1 MNELLIKGLTNV
13 SSGDSAKIKNFEAE
27 IEDYKTKVAYWEKMN
42 DNNLKSVDRLRNLT
56 VEVED
61 LKNRNIYW
69 EKMNDNNVKEI
80 ERLKNKISYDAN
92 NFEDLIEKEKEKI
105 NSNFQSDMYELK
117 KKHNGEIKR
126 ISINITII

>member
-1 MNELLIKGLTNV
+1 MTNY
-13 SSGDSAKIKNFEAE
+13 FP
-27 IEDYKTKVAYWEKMN
+27 TKVAKGAAFC
-42 DNNLKSVDRLRNLT
+42 
-56 VEVED
+56 
-61 LKNRNIYW
+61 NRT
-69 EKMNDNNVKEI
+69 EEI